1 MIDILSSQAAL
12 IASLQQE
19 AKLLREREPP
29 ADIRG
34 LLGQINDAV
43 APLKG
48 LDTYHAIASA
58 AAKQIAQIQ
67 TERDSAVGHLCKLI
81 DILLDTNTIA
91 TMTYSQ
97 SQIDAAFTKAQ
108 AVLLFFKNHS
118 DELAS
123 LQTKL
128 DAALSDDVMDKT
140 KIQELQAQLT
150 DTQDNLGK
158 FVAEF
163 TEQSTPT
170 PPEPST
176 GTDTTTTA

>member
-1 MIDILSSQAAL
+1 MIDILARQAAL
-12 IASLQQE
+12 IASLQAE
-19 AKLLREREPP
+19 AKELRERTPP

-43 APLKG
+43 SPLKG
-48 LDTYHAIASA
+48 LDAYHV
-58 AAKQIAQIQ
+58 IAQMQ
-67 TERDSAVGHLCKLI
+67 TERDEAVGHLCKLI
-81 DILLDTNTIA
+81 DLILDTNTIA
-91 TMTYSQ
+91 TMTYTQ
-97 SQIDAAFTKAQ
+97 DQVDAAFTKAQ
-108 AVLLFFKNHS
+108 NVLLFFKNHS

-158 FVAEF
+158 FVTEF
-163 TEQSTPT
+163 TDQPAPT
-170 PPEPST
+170 PPEPSA
-176 GTDTTTTA
+176 DTPPTAA